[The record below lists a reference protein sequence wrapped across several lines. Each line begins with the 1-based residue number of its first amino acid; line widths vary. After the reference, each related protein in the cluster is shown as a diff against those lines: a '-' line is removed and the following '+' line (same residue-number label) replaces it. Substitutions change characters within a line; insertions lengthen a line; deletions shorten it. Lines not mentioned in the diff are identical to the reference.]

1 MDQPGWEDRAKKE
14 AQGVLDQVQLWRRVA
29 DEMKAI
35 IA

>member
-1 MDQPGWEDRAKKE
+1 MNQPGWEDRAKKA
-14 AQGVLDQVQLWRRVA
+14 AQDILDQVKLWRRVA